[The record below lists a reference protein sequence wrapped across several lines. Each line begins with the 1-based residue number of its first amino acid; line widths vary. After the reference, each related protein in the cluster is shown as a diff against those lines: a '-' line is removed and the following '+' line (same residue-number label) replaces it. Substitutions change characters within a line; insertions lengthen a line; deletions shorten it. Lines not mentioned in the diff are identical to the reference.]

1 MHIKLLNP
9 MGFER
14 GGEKRFSVGKAIAVC
29 GGKEAVERTLELL
42 ESGLL
47 FCIDRPDLPLCF

>member
-1 MHIKLLNP
+1 